1 MAVLDADLRFVWVNP
16 ALARIYDRPASDF
29 PGKPV
34 AAVWPA
40 VDAARAEA
48 ALHQVLAQGRPATE
62 TFETGAA
69 GTPGAPS
76 GALPGQR
83 TFHWFGVRDS
93 GGAVV
98 GAGLIVI
105 AGGPGTA
112 TEEALRR
119 SE

>member
-29 PGKPV
+29 PGKSV

-48 ALHQVLAQGRPATE
+48 ALHQVLALGRPATE
-62 TFETGAA
+62 TFEAGAA
-69 GTPGAPS
+69 GAPGA
-76 GALPGQR
+76 APGQR

-119 SE
+119 S